1 MNILLTGATGYV
13 GGKLL
18 GELERRGHRV
28 RCLVRRPEKLA
39 GLTGPRT
46 EVMAGDATDAD
57 DLARA
62 CRTPLVADPGGDPG
76 SGTGGAAAADDP
88 DAAADRIDADRIDVA
103 YWLVHS
109 MESGVDFERADRL
122 AAERFAA
129 AAQGAGVRR
138 LVYLGG
144 LGADDD
150 ALSAHLRSRHEV
162 GAILRASGLDVVEL
176 RASIIVGAGSFSFD
190 LVRTLVERLPVM
202 ICPAW
207 LATPTQPIAITD
219 VVAYLVAALDLP
231 PGPPRIFE
239 IGGPDRV
246 SYGAIMR
253 EYARQRGLWRLM
265 IPVPVLTPRL
275 SSLWLKLVTPEY
287 SKVGRKLIDGLKN
300 PTVVTNDAAARAFD
314 VRPRDLA
321 TAVAEAAEQEDASF
335 ASRRWAALTGEPD
348 EAAVLGRVAEKKPHR
363 YGGRAAG
370 TRLVDHRHV
379 VVAAPPDRAFA
390 AIERI
395 GGPNGWYA
403 CDWLWQLRG
412 WMDRCIGGPGM
423 TRGRRD
429 LERLVAGDHL
439 DCWRVE
445 VCERPRRLRLAAEMK
460 MPGRGWL
467 EFEVVPLAPDGGD
480 GRAPRVRIHQT
491 ALFDP
496 RGLGGL
502 AYWYAIWPLHELVFR
517 RMLAGIA
524 RAASLSAG

>member
-13 GGKLL
+13 GGCLL
-18 GELERRGHRV
+18 HELQRRGLAV
-28 RCLVRRPEKLA
+28 RCLARRPEKLA
-39 GLTGPRT
+39 GRTAPTT
-46 EVMAGDATDAD
+46 EVVVGDASDPA

-62 CRTPLVADPGGDPG
+62 CAG
-76 SGTGGAAAADDP
+76 
-88 DAAADRIDADRIDVA
+88 IDVA

-122 AAERFAA
+122 AAERFATA
-129 AAQGAGVRR
+129 AVAAGVKRI
-138 LVYLGG
+138 VYLGG

-150 ALSAHLRSRHEV
+150 RLSAHLRSRHEV
-162 GAILRASGLDVVEL
+162 GAILRASGLDVVEF
-176 RASIIVGAGSFSFD
+176 RASIIIGAGSFSFD

-207 LATPTQPIAITD
+207 LATPTQPIAIAD
-219 VVAYLVAALDLP
+219 VVAYLAAAIDLP

-253 EYARQRGLWRLM
+253 EYARQRGLVRLL

-275 SSLWLKLVTPEY
+275 SSLWLKLVTPKY

-300 PTVVTNDAAARAFD
+300 PTVVTSDAALREFAI
-314 VRPRDLA
+314 RPRDLA
-321 TAVAEAAEQEDASF
+321 AAVGEAGQHEDREF
-335 ASRRWAALTGEPD
+335 AGKRWADFADIDDL
-348 EAAVLGRVAEKKPHR
+348 PHR
-363 YGGRAAG
+363 YGGVAEG
-370 TRLVDHRHV
+370 TRLVDHRHA
-379 VVAAPPDRAFA
+379 VVAVSPARAFA

-395 GGPNGWYA
+395 GGSHGWYA

-412 WMDRCIGGPGM
+412 WIDLAMGGPGM
-423 TRGRRD
+423 SRGRRD
-429 LERLVAGDHL
+429 PDTLVTGDTL

-445 VCERPRRLRLAAEMK
+445 ICDPPRRLRLAAEMK

-467 EFEVVPLAPDGGD
+467 EFEVVPRDGD
-480 GRAPRVRIHQT
+480 VTIHQT
-491 ALFDP
+491 AVFDP

-524 RAASLSAG
+524 RFAVRQ

>member
-1 MNILLTGATGYV
+1 MHILLTGATGYV
-13 GGKLL
+13 GGVLL
-18 GELERRGHRV
+18 PELERQGHRV
-28 RCLVRRPEKLA
+28 RCLARRPGKLA
-39 GLTGPRT
+39 GKVGPQT
-46 EVMAGDATDAD
+46 EVMAGDATEPD

-62 CRTPLVADPGGDPG
+62 CAG
-76 SGTGGAAAADDP
+76 
-88 DAAADRIDADRIDVA
+88 IDVA

-109 MESGVDFERADRL
+109 MESGADFERADRL
-122 AAERFAA
+122 AAERFAEA
-129 AAQGAGVRR
+129 ARAAGVRR
-138 LVYLGG
+138 IVYLGG

-150 ALSAHLRSRHEV
+150 RLSAHLRSRHEV
-162 GAILRASGLDVVEL
+162 GAILRASGLDVIEF

-219 VVAYLVAALDLP
+219 VVAYLAAAVNLP

-253 EYARQRGLWRLM
+253 EYARQRRLRRLM

-275 SSLWLKLVTPEY
+275 SSLWLKLVTPKY

-300 PTVVTNDAAARAFD
+300 PTVVTSDAATREFTI
-314 VRPRDLA
+314 RPRDLA
-321 TAVAEAAEQEDASF
+321 TAVREAAEQEDAAF
-335 ASRRWAALTGEPD
+335 AGKRWAD
-348 EAAVLGRVAEKKPHR
+348 VADLEDLPHR
-363 YGGRAAG
+363 YGGVHEG
-370 TRLVDHRHV
+370 TRLVDHRHT
-379 VVAAPPDRAFA
+379 VVAVTPERAFA

-395 GGPNGWYA
+395 GGRNGWYA
-403 CDWLWQLRG
+403 ADWLWTLRG
-412 WMDRCIGGPGM
+412 WLDRVIGGPGM
-423 TRGRRD
+423 ARGRRD
-429 LERLVAGDHL
+429 PERLRTGDTL

-445 VCERPRRLRLAAEMK
+445 ICEPPRRLRLAAEMK
-460 MPGRGWL
+460 LPGRGWL
-467 EFEVVPLAPDGGD
+467 EFEVVPRDGD
-480 GRAPRVRIHQT
+480 VTIHQT
-491 ALFDP
+491 AVFDP

-524 RAASLSAG
+524 RHAVRGR